1 MFDWLE
7 KLFGGQTPAQ
17 SPQSRPVPPPLP
29 PVRPGAY
36 SPPPMTA
43 KPASPAPP
51 PPSSRSAPRPP
62 RASPPPPQNKTLNLD
77 PGAFTP
83 LSPEQVR
90 AQARGI
96 TFNFLFGRRDLIP
109 PVTDPRTLLI
119 DRAMVGQG
127 LIAADELQRIHAV
140 GEEMDAVRP
149 DLAVIQEKAR
159 QAVRM
164 DREARRQLKAQKK
177 AEAAARKEAHAQAVA
192 HRKTTDIIFLGRG
205 VSKGLADRRAH
216 VERLAAME
224 LSVLAT
230 PTDVAKALGITIPKL
245 RWLAFHSEAASVTH
259 YVRFTIPKRS
269 GGRRELA
276 APHEDL
282 AAAQE
287 WILNNILA
295 KVRMHDAAHGFITGR
310 STVTNATPHVGRQ
323 LIVNADLKDFFPS
336 INFHRVAGL
345 FRHLGYSP
353 AVATI
358 LALLC
363 TECPRRT
370 VIYAGKTYHVATG
383 ERGLPQ
389 GACTS
394 PALSNMAARGLDRR
408 LFGICGKLD
417 WTYTRY
423 ADDLTLSADGDATGK
438 VAYLMARLRHIAQD
452 EGFEVNE
459 KKTRVQR
466 PSMAQTVT
474 GIVVNR
480 RPGIDRQTVRRLR
493 AILHQAQKTGLESQ
507 NREKLP
513 HFKSWLRG
521 MIDYIHMVNPAQ
533 AKPLRDA
540 FMAVAGQ

>member
-1 MFDWLE
+1 M
-7 KLFGGQTPAQ
+7 G
-17 SPQSRPVPPPLP
+17 LP
-29 PVRPGAY
+29 PTAPSAPPAPRPAE
-36 SPPPMTA
+36 PR
-43 KPASPAPP
+43 PAAPP
-51 PPSSRSAPRPP
+51 PRAPQPARPAPRPT
-62 RASPPPPQNKTLNLD
+62 APPQNQTLNLD
-77 PGAFTP
+77 LGAFTP

-127 LIAADELQRIHAV
+127 LIAPEELQRIHAV

-149 DLAVIQEKAR
+149 DFAVIQEKAR

-164 DREARRQLKAQKK
+164 DREARQRLKAQKK
-177 AEAAARKEAHAQAVA
+177 AEAATRKEAHAQAVA
-192 HRKTTDIIFLGRG
+192 KRKASDIIFLGRG
-205 VSKGLADRRAH
+205 VSKGLADRTAN
-216 VERLAAME
+216 VERLTAME
-224 LSVLAT
+224 LPVMAT
-230 PTDVAKALGITIPKL
+230 PADVAKALGITIPRL

-259 YVRFTIPKRS
+259 YVRFTVPKRS

-276 APHEDL
+276 APHEEL

-287 WILNNILA
+287 WILTSILN
-295 KVRMHDAAHGFITGR
+295 KVHMHDAAHGFITGR

-336 INFHRVAGL
+336 ITFHRVAGL

-353 AVATI
+353 AAATI
-358 LALLC
+358 LGLLC

-370 VIYAGKTYHVATG
+370 VVYAGKTYHVATG

-408 LFGICGKLD
+408 LAGICGKLG

-423 ADDLTLSADGDATGK
+423 ADDLTLSADGEATGK
-438 VAYLMARLRHIAQD
+438 VGYLMARLRHIAQD

-480 RPGIDRQTVRRLR
+480 RPGVDRQTVRRLR
-493 AILHQAQKTGLESQ
+493 AILHQAGKTGLESQ
-507 NREKLP
+507 NRQKLP
-513 HFKSWLRG
+513 HFKAWLRG

-533 AKPLRDA
+533 AKPLREA
-540 FMAVAGQ
+540 FVAVAGQ